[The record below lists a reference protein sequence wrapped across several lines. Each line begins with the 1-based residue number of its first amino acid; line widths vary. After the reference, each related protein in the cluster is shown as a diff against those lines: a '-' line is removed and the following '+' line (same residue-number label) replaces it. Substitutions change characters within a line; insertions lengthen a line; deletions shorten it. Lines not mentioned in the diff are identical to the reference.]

1 MDSEL
6 EAKKTKIILSPEVR
20 RIRNAVIK
28 KFADEPLDIMAKFVK
43 DVVDNEKDTVKRLGA
58 MAARVEILRMRISQI
73 SERPME
79 SDFEDNMEDGDSDA
93 EESNIEN
100 PEIVITSPNLAD
112 WVRLRI
118 VENSE
123 INGVRFPKGVVI
135 DVSQEDGDRLLES
148 GKAEYVES
156 DDLNDVKENLADASL
171 AKNKKSVNKSDSSEK
186 GNESSS
192 SVEVA
197 DEVAE
202 VDEAPSDGVE
212 PSESSPAVEVADAK
226 TDKEKLDDMLAG
238 FEIETEN
245 KNATKTKK

>member
-1 MDSEL
+1 
-6 EAKKTKIILSPEVR
+6 
-20 RIRNAVIK
+20 
-28 KFADEPLDIMAKFVK
+28 
-43 DVVDNEKDTVKRLGA
+43 
-58 MAARVEILRMRISQI
+58 
-73 SERPME
+73 
-79 SDFEDNMEDGDSDA
+79 
-93 EESNIEN
+93 
-100 PEIVITSPNLAD
+100 
-112 WVRLRI
+112 
-118 VENSE
+118 
-123 INGVRFPKGVVI
+123 VRFPKGVVI

-212 PSESSPAVEVADAK
+212 PSESSSSVEVADEVAEVDEAPSDGVEPSESSPAVEVADAK